1 MDLLSLSIE
10 ELHLGLKEKKFKVS
24 DLVKAS
30 LEKAKATN
38 GDLNAFVT
46 IIEDALELAYK
57 LDDQEVDNPLFGIP
71 YSIKDNYSTKG
82 VMTTGSSKILDGYVP
97 VFNAE
102 VVTRL
107 NNANAINIG
116 KTVLDE
122 LAMGGTGMN
131 GHTGRVNNP
140 WCKERNRQSGGASG
154 GSVASVSA
162 GIVPF
167 SIGSDTGDSVRR
179 PAAYNGVVGFKPTWG
194 RISRFGLFPFAP
206 SIDHVAYFTRN
217 VKDAA
222 YLLEVLAGQ
231 DAKDMTCSTKKVEQ
245 YSKNLNGELKGKR
258 IALIPNINNSIKD
271 EKIVANFNETVEK
284 LQSAGVEFKDYEIDI
299 RLLKAILPVYLVI
312 SCAEATSN
320 NANLDGVKF
329 GKRVP
334 GESVDEMT
342 INTRS
347 EGFSE
352 LVKRRFIL
360 GSYCLAKE
368 NKKVLFERAQKIRRL
383 IVEAVLKVLDDADAI
398 LFPAAGS
405 IAPLFEGGSSE
416 KLSENYLI
424 AENHMAIGNFA
435 GLPSITIPS
444 GFVDN
449 MPVGINITCRA
460 FEEQETLNIAYGI
473 ENVLGYKNQ
482 VAKGE

>member
-38 GDLNAFVT
+38 GDLNSFVT
-46 IIEDALELAYK
+46 IIEEALEVAYK
-57 LDDQEVDNPLFGIP
+57 LDEQEVDNPLFGIP

-107 NNANAINIG
+107 NNANAVNIG

-140 WCKERNRQSGGASG
+140 WCKERNRQSGGSSG
-154 GSVASVSA
+154 GSVASVAA

-167 SIGSDTGDSVRR
+167 SIGSDTGDSVRK
-179 PAAYNGVVGFKPTWG
+179 PAAYCGVVGFKPTWG

-222 YLLEVLAGQ
+222 YLLECLAGQ
-231 DAKDMTCSTKKVEQ
+231 DDKDMTCSTKPVEA
-245 YSKNLNGELKGKR
+245 YSKNLNGDLKGKR
-258 IALIPNINNSIKD
+258 VALIPNINNSIKD
-271 EKIVANFNETVEK
+271 EKIVNNFNETVTK
-284 LQSAGVEFKDYEIDI
+284 LKEAGVEFKDYEIDI

-312 SCAEATSN
+312 SCDEATSN

-334 GESVDEMT
+334 VESVYEMT
-342 INTRS
+342 INTRT

-368 NKKVLFERAQKIRRL
+368 NKKTLFERAQKIRRL
-383 IVEAVLKVLDDADAI
+383 IVEAVLKVLDDSDAI

-405 IAPLFEGGSSE
+405 IAPLFEGGSAE

-444 GFVDN
+444 GFVDG
-449 MPVGINITCRA
+449 MPVGINITCKA
-460 FEEQETLNIAYGI
+460 FAEQETLNVAYGI
-473 ENVLGYKNQ
+473 ETVLGYKNQ

>member
-1 MDLLSLSIE
+1 
-10 ELHLGLKEKKFKVS
+10 
-24 DLVKAS
+24 
-30 LEKAKATN
+30 
-38 GDLNAFVT
+38 
-46 IIEDALELAYK
+46 
-57 LDDQEVDNPLFGIP
+57 
-71 YSIKDNYSTKG
+71 
-82 VMTTGSSKILDGYVP
+82 
-97 VFNAE
+97 
-102 VVTRL
+102 
-107 NNANAINIG
+107 
-116 KTVLDE
+116 
-122 LAMGGTGMN
+122 
-131 GHTGRVNNP
+131 
-140 WCKERNRQSGGASG
+140 
-154 GSVASVSA
+154 
-162 GIVPF
+162 
-167 SIGSDTGDSVRR
+167 
-179 PAAYNGVVGFKPTWG
+179 
-194 RISRFGLFPFAP
+194 
-206 SIDHVAYFTRN
+206 
-217 VKDAA
+217 
-222 YLLEVLAGQ
+222 
-231 DAKDMTCSTKKVEQ
+231 MTCSTKSVEQ
-245 YSKNLNGELKGKR
+245 YSKNLNGDLKGKR
-258 IALIPNINNSIKD
+258 IALIPNINNSITD
-271 EKIVANFNETVEK
+271 EKIVANFNETVAK
-284 LQSAGVEFKDYEIDI
+284 LKEAGVEFKDYEIDI

>member
-140 WCKERNRQSGGASG
+140 WCKERNRQSGGSSG

-167 SIGSDTGDSVRR
+167 SIGSDTGDSVRK

-435 GLPSITIPS
+435 GLPSITIPC